1 MAINLFLLQL
11 FDKQI
16 LNLFYVFRKTV
27 GITSLNRLETIV
39 FKGDLSSVEK
49 GAISIRKFI
58 IS

>member
-49 GAISIRKFI
+49 GSISIRKFI

>member
-27 GITSLNRLETIV
+27 GITSLNRFETIV